1 MPTKFD
7 YLSPGIELRE
17 IDQSA
22 IAAVPENDGLLLIG
36 RAKKGPAMKPIKIT
50 SLANFQSVFGTPMD
64 GVKRGDPWREGNT
77 GGGGWAA
84 YAAEAYLAA
93 GVGPVKFIR
102 LAGIEES
109 EGDAG
114 WSIDQNVFTEHG
126 STILHKDV
134 EGTLGIFV
142 AKNETIT
149 PVDAAFAIVNFVD
162 DGAGTV
168 DLPAHQEQFTVGY
181 DDGNGNIATLT
192 IEFFDSAGGTQTPT
206 GNANEEID
214 FDSFTNPTTS
224 ATEFRD
230 AVSALNAT
238 LQTNYNGLSVA
249 AEGSYGLKFTQGEAG
264 LLGNTATVIS
274 GINGGFTFDEG
285 ATVAFAGGTI
295 VTPTSEGVL
304 AAIVYTSG
312 SNLLLE
318 GTTRDGTSLTAPAS
332 ATAVIPG
339 SNGWSA
345 KLTNGTSNQD
355 FDFSFN
361 FNTTPGDQNFI
372 RNVLN
377 TDATLFEGGWNNHK
391 MFLGET
397 FEYNVER
404 LGTTDL
410 VAWVAPINKS
420 GLNFTDHRQPYTAA
434 KSGWFIGSAASN
446 YKRLFRF
453 CALDEGSDFHKT
465 HRVVI
470 KNIARGTVTNPDGRF
485 SVEIWRQGDTVP
497 VEPFPNVT
505 LNPSSPRYIGKIIGD
520 LYQEWDPITGKNIVR
535 GTYSNKSDLIRVEM
549 ASSGV
554 NNTDIPLGFF
564 GPAKINDL
572 TIEGGDSDRND
583 SDYEWMWGA
592 DTLEGGLS
600 TATVD
605 GLYGVDVLS
614 ISWPTHA
621 LCTENTYGS
630 NGTNYPTT
638 ATMGLA
644 QKSQQGR
651 EDLADI
657 GVLKADYDP
666 HLAESAAFT
675 QAAYVFSLEHMVED
689 QNGLWYFDPSTV
701 GTASS
706 ATPFQDLLSA
716 GVKQFAAPFFGGS
729 DGVNIKVDN
738 PFNEVQIEDG
748 YAKYAIESAIE
759 MVADYYTSRYDLIAI
774 PGITNNAIISKLI
787 AQTEGRGDAL
797 AIVDLK
803 GIYQD
808 AVDSGTTDATDGS
821 VSLVISEVEGGTASS
836 YAAAYYPNVRIADV
850 SNGNESVL
858 MAPPSVAAIG
868 AIAKSEAVSQP
879 WFAPAGFN
887 RGGLAPL
894 GGTGGANVVGTYEH
908 LSKAD
913 RDALYDVN
921 INPIAR
927 FPATGD
933 TVIFGQKTLQPEAT
947 ALDRINVRRMMIYL
961 KKRIGGIADEFLFEQ
976 GVKATYDSFKGKIE
990 PILLQVKN
998 EFGITDYK
1006 VILDETTTT
1015 PDLQDRNIMY
1025 AKVYVKPAKAI
1036 EYVVIDFVVT
1046 QSGVEF

>member
-22 IAAVPENDGLLLIG
+22 IVEVPENDGLLLIG

-114 WSIDQNVFTEHG
+114 WSIDQ
-126 STILHKDV
+126 STFSSGGTTLTHDEV

-142 AKNETIT
+142 AQATSITQEENASVSFTVSDFSKIADQDDIEIEYSAGNAITVLVEATTPTAAQINHGVLTDNDAAATEIARAINENANFDASADGVIVTIT
-149 PVDAAFAIVNFVD
+149 QAVTT
-162 DGAGTV
+162 GT
-168 DLPAHQEQFTVGY
+168 
-181 DDGNGNIATLT
+181 DGNGL
-192 IEFFDSAGGTQTPT
+192 SAEWT
-206 GNANEEID
+206 
-214 FDSFTNPTTS
+214 
-224 ATEFRD
+224 R
-230 AVSALNAT
+230 VSN
-238 LQTNYNGLSVA
+238 
-249 AEGSYGLKFTQGEAG
+249 
-264 LLGNTATVIS
+264 
-274 GINGGFTFDEG
+274 DP
-285 ATVAFAGGTI
+285 AFADGDSYTFADG
-295 VTPTSEGVL
+295 VDRDVPASDGVL

-312 SNLLLE
+312 SNLVLSGNE
-318 GTTRDGTSLTAPAS
+318 RDDSSSNSVADKS
-332 ATAVIPG
+332 ATAIIPG

-345 KLTNGTSNQD
+345 KLTNGTTSED
-355 FDFSFN
+355 FSFSFN
-361 FNTTPGDQNFI
+361 FNTAAGDQNFI

-404 LGTTDL
+404 LGSDL
-410 VAWVAPINKS
+410 MAWVAPIKGS
-420 GLNFTDHRQPYTAA
+420 SLNFTNHHKPYTAA

-465 HRVVI
+465 HTVVI
-470 KNIARGTVTNPDGRF
+470 KNIARGTTTNPDGRF
-485 SVEIWRQGDTVP
+485 SVEVRRLGTP
-497 VEPFPNVT
+497 VAIETFSNVT

-520 LYQEWDPITGKNIVR
+520 IYQEWNATTGKNIVR
-535 GTYSNKSDLIRVEM
+535 GTYSNNSDLIRVEM

-564 GPAKINDL
+564 GPAKISNL
-572 TIEGGDSDRND
+572 EIESSDPTRND
-583 SDYEWMWGA
+583 ANDRDWMWGA
-592 DTLEGGLS
+592 DTLTGGTLGK
-600 TATVD
+600 TVA
-605 GLYGVDVLS
+605 GLASDDS
-614 ISWPTHA
+614 ITIKWPTHA
-621 LCTENTYGS
+621 LATAGTYGS
-630 NGTNYPTT
+630 AGTDYPAS

-657 GVLKADYDP
+657 GVLKADHDP
-666 HLAESAAFT
+666 HLDESASFT

-689 QNGLWYFDPSTV
+689 TATNLWAFDASTV

-738 PFNEVQIEDG
+738 PFNEAQISSDG

-759 MVADYYTSRYDLIAI
+759 QVADYYTSRYDLIAI
-774 PGITNNAIISKLI
+774 PGITNDAIISKLI
-787 AQTEGRGDAL
+787 GQTETRGDAL
-797 AIVDLK
+797 AIIDLP

-808 AVDSGTTDATDGS
+808 GVDTGFVDPATGQLTPTEGT
-821 VSLVISEVEGGTASS
+821 VSSVISEVEGGTASS

-850 SNGNESVL
+850 SSGNGSVL

-976 GVKATYDSFKGKIE
+976 GVKATYDRFKAKIE
-990 PILLQVKN
+990 PILAQVRD

>member
-50 SLANFQSVFGTPMD
+50 SLVDFQDIFGTPMD

-84 YAAEAYLAA
+84 YAAEVYLAA

-102 LAGIEES
+102 LAGIQEDS
-109 EGDAG
+109 QNPAG
-114 WSIDQNVFTEHG
+114 WDVDQMNLTTG
-126 STILHKDV
+126 NTIAHNKV
-134 EGTLGIFV
+134 EGALGIFV
-142 AKNETIT
+142 AENATRVGST
-149 PVDAAFAIVNFVD
+149 FAD
-162 DGAGTV
+162 
-168 DLPAHQEQFTVGY
+168 
-181 DDGNGNIATLT
+181 ATLT
-192 IEFFDSAGGTQTPT
+192 FTVETVTEAFEVGDTLEVQFINGLGNQDSYVFTIVASNAS
-206 GNANEEID
+206 GNLEID
-214 FDSFTNPTTS
+214 LADVSDLSGTPKTGAQIAAVFAAKIDAHLSALSVTDFEISYTGGDDFINFTLQQKGTIGNNLAIFVTKAANAVLTS
-224 ATEFRD
+224 APTAGAIF
-230 AVSALNAT
+230 A
-238 LQTNYNGLSVA
+238 NGTDS
-249 AEGSYGLKFTQGEAG
+249 
-264 LLGNTATVIS
+264 
-274 GINGGFTFDEG
+274 
-285 ATVAFAGGTI
+285 
-295 VTPTSEGVL
+295 TPIDGVL

-312 SNLLLE
+312 SNLLLH
-318 GTTRDGTSLTAPAS
+318 GTGRDGTTNVTSGS
-332 ATAVIPG
+332 AAAVLPG

-345 KLTNGTSNQD
+345 TLHNGTNSE
-355 FDFSFN
+355 DFSFNFN

-377 TDATLFEGGWNNHK
+377 TDATLFESGWNNHN

-404 LGTTDL
+404 LGTDL
-410 VAWVAPINKS
+410 MAWVAPIKGS
-420 GLNFTDHRQPYTAA
+420 SLNFTNHHQPYTAA

-485 SVEIWRQGDTVP
+485 SVEIWRQGLSIPAETH
-497 VEPFPNVT
+497 PNVT
-505 LNPSSPRYIGKIIGD
+505 LNPSSPRYIAKVIGD
-520 LYQEWDPITGKNIVR
+520 LYQEWDPSTGKNIVR
-535 GTYSNKSDLIRVEM
+535 GTYSNGSNLVRVEM

-564 GPAKINDL
+564 GPAKISNLVIESTDQSQNDS
-572 TIEGGDSDRND
+572 SDRD
-583 SDYEWMWGA
+583 WMWGA
-592 DTLEGGLS
+592 NSLAGGSGTKTVLGLASGDTV
-600 TATVD
+600 T
-605 GLYGVDVLS
+605 
-614 ISWPTHA
+614 IKWPTHA
-621 LCTENTYGS
+621 LATAGTYGS
-630 NGTNYPTT
+630 AGTDYPPT

-651 EDLADI
+651 EDFADI
-657 GVLKADYDP
+657 GVLKKDHDP
-666 HLAESAAFT
+666 HLAESASFT

-689 QNGLWYFDPSTV
+689 QTTNLWAFDDSSTPTV
-701 GTASS
+701 
-706 ATPFQDLLSA
+706 TPFQDLLNA

-738 PFNEVQIEDG
+738 PFNEVQIEANG

-759 MVADYYTSRYDLIAI
+759 MVADYYTSRYDLISI
-774 PGITNNAIISKLI
+774 PGVTNEAIVSKLI
-787 AQTEGRGDAL
+787 TQTEGRGDAL
-797 AIVDLK
+797 AIIDLK

-808 AVDSGTTDATDGS
+808 AIDSGTTDPTEGS
-821 VSLVISEVEGGTASS
+821 VSQVIGQVEGGTASS
-836 YAAAYYPNVRIADV
+836 YAAAYYPNVRIADA
-850 SNGNESVL
+850 SSGNGSVL

-894 GGTGGANVVGTYEH
+894 GGAGGASVVGTYEH